1 MSESVNYNRTKT
13 ACYLGFVT
21 QAITANFVPLLF
33 LTFYR
38 TYGVSYTKLAFISFT
53 FFLTQLFVDF
63 ICAKFVDKIGYRKC
77 IIAAHITSG
86 LGLIMLAFVPDM
98 CPEPYVGILLC
109 VMIYAV
115 GSGLIEVLCSPII
128 EACPFDNKDSMM
140 SLLHSFYCW
149 GSVGT
154 IMLST
159 IFFMIFGVDHW
170 RILTCLWAIIPLY
183 NIYNF
188 ATCPIKTIVE
198 DGNGMTILQ
207 LCKTGIFWL
216 FILLM
221 IGAGASEI
229 AMSQW
234 ASAFVESSLGVNK
247 VVGDL
252 LGPCGFAVFMGISRL
267 LYGRYGDKVDLYR
280 FMIISGILCLLSYL
294 LAAFAIWPVMGLIGC
309 MLCGFSV
316 GIMWPGSI
324 SIASSNLTKGGTALF
339 AFLALAGDLGGAVGP
354 SLVGNLS
361 QRFGENIKN
370 GILGCICFPII
381 LVICT
386 VILKKKRSNN

>member
-98 CPEPYVGILLC
+98 CPKPYVGILLC

-115 GSGLIEVLCSPII
+115 GSGLIEVLGSPII

-324 SIASSNLTKGGTALF
+324 SIASSKLTKGGTALF

>member
-1 MSESVNYNRTKT
+1 MIESINYNRTKI

-33 LTFYR
+33 LTFYKIYR
-38 TYGVSYTKLAFISFT
+38 VSYTRLAFISFT
-53 FFLTQLFVDF
+53 FFLTQLIVDF
-63 ICAKFVDKIGYRKC
+63 LCARFVDKIGYRKC
-77 IIAAHITSG
+77 IIVGHVASG
-86 LGLIMLAFVPDM
+86 AGLIMLAFVPDM

-109 VMIYAV
+109 VVIYAI

-154 IMLST
+154 IAVST
-159 IFFMIFGVDHW
+159 LFFVIFGTDNW
-170 RILTCLWAIIPLY
+170 RILACLWAIIPLY
-183 NIYNF
+183 NTYNF
-188 ATCPIKTIVE
+188 ATCPIIPIVE
-198 DGNGMTILQ
+198 DGDGMTILQ
-207 LCKTGIFWL
+207 LCKTGIFWM

-234 ASAFVESSLGVNK
+234 ASAFAESSLGVSK
-247 VVGDL
+247 TLGDL
-252 LGPCGFAVFMGISRL
+252 LGPCGFAVFMGISRV
-267 LYGRYGDKVDLYR
+267 LYGRYGEKVDLYR
-280 FMIISGILCLLSYL
+280 FMIVSGVLCLISYL
-294 LAAFAIWPVMGLIGC
+294 LAAFAAWPVMGLIGC

-324 SIASSNLTKGGTALF
+324 SIASSKLAKGGTALF
-339 AFLALAGDLGGAVGP
+339 AFLALAGDLGGAAGP
-354 SLVGNLS
+354 SLVGSLS
-361 QRFGENIKN
+361 QLFGENIKN
-370 GILGCICFPII
+370 GILGCICFPIL
-381 LVICT
+381 LVVST
-386 VILKKKRSNN
+386 VILKNKK

>member
-324 SIASSNLTKGGTALF
+324 SIASSKLTKGGTALF

-361 QRFGENIKN
+361 QQFGENIKN

-386 VILKKKRSNN
+386 VIVKKKRSNN

>member
-115 GSGLIEVLCSPII
+115 GSGLIEVLGSPII

-280 FMIISGILCLLSYL
+280 FMIISGTLCLLSYL

-361 QRFGENIKN
+361 QQFGENIKN

-386 VILKKKRSNN
+386 VIVKKKRSNN

>member
-63 ICAKFVDKIGYRKC
+63 ICARFVDKIGYRKC

-115 GSGLIEVLCSPII
+115 GSGLIEVLGSPII

-324 SIASSNLTKGGTALF
+324 SIASSKLTKGGTALF

-361 QRFGENIKN
+361 QQFGENIKN

-386 VILKKKRSNN
+386 VIVKKKRSNN

>member
-294 LAAFAIWPVMGLIGC
+294 LAALAIWPVMGLIGC

-386 VILKKKRSNN
+386 VIVKKKRSNN